1 MINDMN
7 KAQAV
12 SSAPCSEQEDNK
24 ENVSNGS
31 APRTMMVGDT
41 TVRLSFSDSGSLSTR
56 LASAFNSM
64 LR

>member
-1 MINDMN
+1 MNN
-7 KAQAV
+7 KANNVQAA

-24 ENVSNGS
+24 ENESYGS
-31 APRTMMVGDT
+31 IPHTMMVGDT

>member
-1 MINDMN
+1 MNNDTN
-7 KAQAV
+7 KAQSV
-12 SSAPCSEQEDNK
+12 FSASFSEREDNTK
-24 ENVSNGS
+24 NVSNVLTS
-31 APRTMMVGDT
+31 HTVTIGDT

>member
-1 MINDMN
+1 MIKNRNTIPPDCR
-7 KAQAV
+7 KKSEFTERLREA
-12 SSAPCSEQEDNK
+12 SST
-24 ENVSNGS
+24 
-31 APRTMMVGDT
+31 PRTVTIGDT

>member
-7 KAQAV
+7 NAQTV
-12 SSAPCSEQEDNK
+12 SSAPLSERQDDEKN
-24 ENVSNGS
+24 ESYGS
-31 APRTMMVGDT
+31 IPHRMMVGDT

>member
-1 MINDMN
+1 MNN
-7 KAQAV
+7 KANNVQAA

-31 APRTMMVGDT
+31 TPRTVTIGDT

>member
-1 MINDMN
+1 MIKDMN
-7 KAQAV
+7 NAQTV
-12 SSAPCSEQEDNK
+12 SSAPLSERQDDEKN
-24 ENVSNGS
+24 ESYGS
-31 APRTMMVGDT
+31 IPHTMMVGDT